1 MASNES
7 PTNQW
12 AYPDLTE
19 QVLLR
24 HINKSSLILKSNNK
38 EISEDDYKKL
48 ITIIIERNKR
58 SLSGKIGD
66 YHTSKFTLDSIK
78 KLKESIKD
86 AYFELRGLMNTE
98 QGILNKTRELKNK
111 FERNKRSAS
120 RRRRELSE
128 RRRRNSGKSSRNR
141 TPH

>member
-98 QGILNKTRELKNK
+98 QGILNKTRALKNK

>member
-98 QGILNKTRELKNK
+98 QGRLNKTKALKNK

-128 RRRRNSGKSSRNR
+128 RRRRNVGKSSINR

>member
-38 EISEDDYKKL
+38 EITEDEYKKL
-48 ITIIIERNKR
+48 INIIIERNKR

-66 YHTSKFTLDSIK
+66 YHTSKFTVDSIK

-98 QGILNKTRELKNK
+98 QGRLNKTKALKNK

-128 RRRRNSGKSSRNR
+128 RRRRNVGKSSINR

>member
-24 HINKSSLILKSNNK
+24 HINKSTLILKSNNK
-38 EISEDDYKKL
+38 EITEDEYKKL
-48 ITIIIERNKR
+48 INIIIERNKR

-66 YHTSKFTLDSIK
+66 YHTSKFTVDSIK

-98 QGILNKTRELKNK
+98 QGRLNKTRALKNK

-128 RRRRNSGKSSRNR
+128 RRRRNAGKSSVNR